1 MFTYNNR
8 RRAGNL
14 PEMLPSSLLGKTTD
28 QNMRADHRAGNGS
41 EMEMAMPF
49 VRFFVSLIIISNAGK
64 EHIVSSSGGDLVL
77 SDFYN
82 ETAIS
87 RIAFGSCR

>member
-1 MFTYNNR
+1 M
-8 RRAGNL
+8 
-14 PEMLPSSLLGKTTD
+14 S
-28 QNMRADHRAGNGS
+28 
-41 EMEMAMPF
+41 F

-64 EHIVSSSGGDLVL
+64 EHIVSSDGGDLVL

>member
-1 MFTYNNR
+1 
-8 RRAGNL
+8 
-14 PEMLPSSLLGKTTD
+14 
-28 QNMRADHRAGNGS
+28 MRADHRAGNGS
-41 EMEMAMPF
+41 EIEMAMS

-87 RIAFGSCR
+87 RIAFGSCRYFFSTLWRHQNDH

>member
-1 MFTYNNR
+1 M
-8 RRAGNL
+8 
-14 PEMLPSSLLGKTTD
+14 S
-28 QNMRADHRAGNGS
+28 
-41 EMEMAMPF
+41 F
-49 VRFFVSLIIISNAGK
+49 VRFFVSLIIISNAGQ
-64 EHIVSSSGGDLVL
+64 HIVSSDGGDLVL